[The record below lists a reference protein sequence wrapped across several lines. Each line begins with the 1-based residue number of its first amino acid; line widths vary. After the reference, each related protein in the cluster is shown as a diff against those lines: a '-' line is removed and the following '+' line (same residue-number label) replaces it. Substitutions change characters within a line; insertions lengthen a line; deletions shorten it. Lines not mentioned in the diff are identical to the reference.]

1 MKSLRSKNDTLVQTI
16 KAAWT
21 STKKSGGVRRGSFVN
36 IQKQSVVGVFLKAG
50 YLAWFH
56 ESNPISNRLALV
68 NFNNT

>member
-1 MKSLRSKNDTLVQTI
+1 MDQTI

-56 ESNPISNRLALV
+56 ESNPISNTVKSGVLTRLI
-68 NFNNT
+68 

>member
-1 MKSLRSKNDTLVQTI
+1 MVQTI

-21 STKKSGGVRRGSFVN
+21 GTIKSGGVRRGSFVN

-56 ESNPISNRLALV
+56 KANPISNRFKTYFMNEATALQP
-68 NFNNT
+68 